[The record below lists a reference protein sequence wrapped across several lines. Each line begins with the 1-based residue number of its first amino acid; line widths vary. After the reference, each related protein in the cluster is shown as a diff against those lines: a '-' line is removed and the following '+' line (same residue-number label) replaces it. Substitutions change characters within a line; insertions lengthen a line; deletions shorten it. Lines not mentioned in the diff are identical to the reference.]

1 MASGHSAKRFEE
13 NRGNCKLCH
22 LNPFEF
28 LDHTG
33 AAWGECEGA
42 RFQSIIAPLDAC
54 VATRYSPL
62 RITAQPVLLQY
73 FRTVVDGSRNYR
85 NVRRRGLGPAPNW
98 VGPAR
103 GRRL

>member
-54 VATRYSPL
+54 ASTRPALFVARCRPIIAVSLFFDWY
-62 RITAQPVLLQY
+62 Q
-73 FRTVVDGSRNYR
+73 
-85 NVRRRGLGPAPNW
+85 
-98 VGPAR
+98 
-103 GRRL
+103 